1 MQQETL
7 LEQGHAGTSSVF
19 YFDQYWWVP
28 FMTVFV
34 ALLLSAYT
42 YRKKPRC
49 ENGKILR
56 HDAAAR
62 FSHWF
67 NAAGILILLY
77 SGYQL
82 GFLDFG
88 RKVWF
93 TDGVRQM
100 FNLHFIGAVLF
111 LLGAVYWVGNTFLHP
126 KRLEEHSP
134 YKGSIKDAILHYLK
148 LMGLPIKKGE
158 RPTGKYEASERLAF
172 IPLTLLALFMGITGL
187 IKLAAHVWHVPTGL
201 LKLATFTHDWSTLL
215 LAVLL
220 VFHIIL
226 AAVVPW
232 AWPMLRSMI
241 TGYMSVELLKS
252 HHKGWYEEL
261 KREGLCSEDEN
272 DKKGEDNANA

>member
-1 MQQETL
+1 M
-7 LEQGHAGTSSVF
+7 EQVAMLGQGEAGASSVF
-19 YFDQYWWVP
+19 YFDRYWWVP
-28 FMTVFV
+28 FMTIFV

-42 YRKKPRC
+42 RRKKPRC

-56 HDAAAR
+56 HDLPAR

-67 NAAGILILLY
+67 NAAGILLLLY
-77 SGYQL
+77 SGYML

-93 TDGVRQM
+93 TEGAREM

-111 LLGAVYWVGNTFLHP
+111 LLGAVYWVGNSFLNP
-126 KRLEEHSP
+126 RRLEEHSP
-134 YKGSIKDAILHYLK
+134 YKGSVKDAIVHYLK
-148 LMGLPIKKGE
+148 LAGLPIKGGE
-158 RPTGKYEASERLAF
+158 RLTGKYEASERLAF
-172 IPLTLLALFMGITGL
+172 IPLTLLALFMAITGL
-187 IKLAAHVWHVPTGL
+187 IKLSGHVWHVPTGL
-201 LKLATFTHDWSTLL
+201 LKFATLTHDWSTVL

-220 VFHIIL
+220 VFHIVL

-232 AWPMLRSMI
+232 SWPMLKSMI

-261 KREGLCSEDEN
+261 KEEGLCSLDGETE
-272 DKKGEDNANA
+272 KGETHAAS